1 MKRKAVII
9 SILGKYLTNKE
20 KKLISVERPWGII
33 LFKRNIFSFKQ
44 TKRLIK
50 SIKKASNNK
59 NFPVLIDELIRQ
71 NVSEKVIDI
80 VGPELLSIHDIA
92 VQIENFVRSEKKI
105 TVYEESKDQMSFIN
119 ENVECFCQQVINFDL
134 ETSIEHMVGR
144 MGK

>member
-59 NFPVLIDELIRQ
+59 NFPVLIDEEGGAVTR
-71 NVSEKVIDI
+71 
-80 VGPELLSIHDIA
+80 LSKIINNNIYSQKYFGDLFA
-92 VQIENFVRSEKKI
+92 NNKKI
-105 TVYEESKDQMSFIN
+105 
-119 ENVECFCQQVINFDL
+119 
-134 ETSIEHMVGR
+134 SIKR
-144 MGK
+144 